1 MGRPSLLTKSFSIAS
16 DELEG
21 ARYCAKEQ
29 GVSLNKY
36 LRLAVLEK
44 NRGVVQ
50 GLDTRDALDDIRA
63 TVRESET
70 RNAMAL
76 ESALADLR
84 AEQSA
89 ALQANEELVVK
100 TLQAFSQFLAQQDPD
115 AEVPGKAAPKKAPAR
130 STTEP
135 TPSDTSADWRRHAN
149 RS

>member
-1 MGRPSLLTKSFSIAS
+1 MGRPSLLTKSFSIAP
-16 DELEG
+16 DELES

-50 GLDTRDALDDIRA
+50 GLEASDALGDIRA

-70 RNAMAL
+70 RNALAL

-89 ALQANEELVVK
+89 ALQANEDLVVK
-100 TLQAFSQFLAQQDPD
+100 TLQAFSQFLAQQEPD
-115 AEVPGKAAPKKAPAR
+115 AETLSKQPATKAASRGPVANPAFLPPKPY
-130 STTEP
+130 
-135 TPSDTSADWRRHAN
+135 
-149 RS
+149 

>member
-1 MGRPSLLTKSFSIAS
+1 MGRPSLPIKSFNIAS
-16 DELEG
+16 DELES

-50 GLDTRDALDDIRA
+50 GLETRDALDDIRA
-63 TVRESET
+63 VVRESET
-70 RNAMAL
+70 RNALAL

-89 ALQANEELVVK
+89 ALQANEDLVVK
-100 TLQAFSQFLAQQDPD
+100 TSSW
-115 AEVPGKAAPKKAPAR
+115 R
-130 STTEP
+130 SKNP
-135 TPSDTSADWRRHAN
+135 TPKPSPSNRLPNPVELLLLPRRSCLQNSNPFPTTS
-149 RS
+149 

>member
-1 MGRPSLLTKSFSIAS
+1 VGRPSLLTKSFSIAP
-16 DELEG
+16 DELES

-50 GLDTRDALDDIRA
+50 GLEASDALGDIRA

-70 RNAMAL
+70 RNALAL

-100 TLQAFSQFLAQQDPD
+100 TLQAFSQFLAQQEPV
-115 AEVPGKAAPKKAPAR
+115 ALAPTKQPATKAASRGPVANPAFLPPKPY
-130 STTEP
+130 
-135 TPSDTSADWRRHAN
+135 
-149 RS
+149 

>member
-1 MGRPSLLTKSFSIAS
+1 MGRPSLPTKSFSIAP
-16 DELEG
+16 DELES

-63 TVRESET
+63 VVRESET
-70 RNAMAL
+70 RNALAL

-100 TLQAFSQFLAQQDPD
+100 TLQAFSQFLAQQEPD
-115 AEVPGKAAPKKAPAR
+115 AETLSKQPATKAASRGPVTNPAFLPPKPY
-130 STTEP
+130 
-135 TPSDTSADWRRHAN
+135 
-149 RS
+149 

>member
-1 MGRPSLLTKSFSIAS
+1 VGRPSLLTKSFSIAP
-16 DELEG
+16 DELES

-50 GLDTRDALDDIRA
+50 GLEASDALGDIRA

-70 RNAMAL
+70 RNALAL

-89 ALQANEELVVK
+89 ALQANEDLVVK
-100 TLQAFSQFLAQQDPD
+100 TLQAFSQFLAQQEPD
-115 AEVPGKAAPKKAPAR
+115 AETLSKQPATKAASRGPVANPAFLPPKPY
-130 STTEP
+130 
-135 TPSDTSADWRRHAN
+135 
-149 RS
+149 

>member
-1 MGRPSLLTKSFSIAS
+1 MGRPSLLTKSFSIAP
-16 DELEG
+16 DELES

-50 GLDTRDALDDIRA
+50 GLEASDALGDIRA

-70 RNAMAL
+70 RNALAL

-89 ALQANEELVVK
+89 ALQANEDLVVK
-100 TLQAFSQFLAQQDPD
+100 TLQAFSQFLAQQEPD
-115 AEVPGKAAPKKAPAR
+115 AETLSKQPATKAASRGPVANPAFLPPKL
-130 STTEP
+130 
-135 TPSDTSADWRRHAN
+135 
-149 RS
+149 

>member
-1 MGRPSLLTKSFSIAS
+1 MGRPSLLTKSFSIAP
-16 DELEG
+16 DELES
-21 ARYCAKEQ
+21 ARCCAKEQ

-50 GLDTRDALDDIRA
+50 GLEASDALGDIRA

-76 ESALADLR
+76 ESLMADLR

-89 ALQANEELVVK
+89 ALQANEDLVVK
-100 TLQAFSQFLAQQDPD
+100 TLQAFSQFLAQQEPD
-115 AEVPGKAAPKKAPAR
+115 AETLSKQTATKAASRGPVANPAFLPPKPY
-130 STTEP
+130 
-135 TPSDTSADWRRHAN
+135 
-149 RS
+149 

>member
-1 MGRPSLLTKSFSIAS
+1 MGRPSLLTKSFNIAP
-16 DELEG
+16 DELES

-44 NRGVVQ
+44 NRGVMQ
-50 GLDTRDALDDIRA
+50 GLEARDALHDIRA
-63 TVRESET
+63 VVQGMET
-70 RNAMAL
+70 RNALAL
-76 ESALADLR
+76 ESLMTDLR

-89 ALQANEELVVK
+89 ALQATEELVVK

-130 STTEP
+130 STTQP

>member
-1 MGRPSLLTKSFSIAS
+1 M
-16 DELEG
+16 
-21 ARYCAKEQ
+21 
-29 GVSLNKY
+29 NKY

-50 GLDTRDALDDIRA
+50 GLEASDALGDIRA

-70 RNAMAL
+70 RNALAL

-100 TLQAFSQFLAQQDPD
+100 TLQAFSQFLAQQEPD
-115 AEVPGKAAPKKAPAR
+115 AETLQATGCRTQSSFCCYLGVPAQN
-130 STTEP
+130 SN
-135 TPSDTSADWRRHAN
+135 PSPLPHKEAYP
-149 RS
+149 

>member
-1 MGRPSLLTKSFSIAS
+1 VGRPSLPTKSFNIAP
-16 DELEG
+16 DELES

-76 ESALADLR
+76 ESALADMR

-89 ALQANEELVVK
+89 ALQANEDLVVK
-100 TLQAFSQFLAQQDPD
+100 TLQAFSQFLAQQEPD
-115 AEVPGKAAPKKAPAR
+115 AETLSKQPATKAASRGPVANPAFLPPKPY
-130 STTEP
+130 
-135 TPSDTSADWRRHAN
+135 
-149 RS
+149 

>member
-1 MGRPSLLTKSFSIAS
+1 MES
-16 DELEG
+16 

-50 GLDTRDALDDIRA
+50 GLEASDALGDIRA

-70 RNAMAL
+70 RNALAL

-89 ALQANEELVVK
+89 ALQANEDLVVK
-100 TLQAFSQFLAQQDPD
+100 TLQAFSQFLAQQEPD
-115 AEVPGKAAPKKAPAR
+115 AETLSKQPATKAASRGPVANPAFLPPKPY
-130 STTEP
+130 
-135 TPSDTSADWRRHAN
+135 
-149 RS
+149 

>member
-1 MGRPSLLTKSFSIAS
+1 MGRPSLLTKSFSIAP
-16 DELEG
+16 DELES

-50 GLDTRDALDDIRA
+50 GLEASDALGDIRA

-70 RNAMAL
+70 RNALAL

-89 ALQANEELVVK
+89 ALQAELVVK
-100 TLQAFSQFLAQQDPD
+100 TLQAFSQFLAQQEPD
-115 AEVPGKAAPKKAPAR
+115 AETLSKQPAA
-130 STTEP
+130 EP
-135 TPSDTSADWRRHAN
+135 SRASAATSAFLPPKL
-149 RS
+149 

>member
-1 MGRPSLLTKSFSIAS
+1 MGRPSLPTKSFNIAS
-16 DELEG
+16 DELES

-50 GLDTRDALDDIRA
+50 GLETRDALDDIRA

-76 ESALADLR
+76 ESLMADLR

-100 TLQAFSQFLAQQDPD
+100 TLQAFSQFLAQQEPV
-115 AEVPGKAAPKKAPAR
+115 ALAPTKQPATKAASRGPVANPAFLPPKPY
-130 STTEP
+130 
-135 TPSDTSADWRRHAN
+135 
-149 RS
+149 

>member
-1 MGRPSLLTKSFSIAS
+1 MGRPSLLTKSFSIAP
-16 DELEG
+16 DELES

-50 GLDTRDALDDIRA
+50 GLEASDALGDIRA

-70 RNAMAL
+70 RNALAL

-89 ALQANEELVVK
+89 ALQANEDLVVK
-100 TLQAFSQFLAQQDPD
+100 TLQAFSQFLAQQEPD
-115 AEVPGKAAPKKAPAR
+115 AETISKQPATKAASRGPVANPAFLPPKPY
-130 STTEP
+130 
-135 TPSDTSADWRRHAN
+135 
-149 RS
+149 

>member
-1 MGRPSLLTKSFSIAS
+1 MGRPSLPTKSFNIAP
-16 DELEG
+16 DELES

-76 ESALADLR
+76 ESALADMR

-89 ALQANEELVVK
+89 ALQANEDLVVK
-100 TLQAFSQFLAQQDPD
+100 TLQAFSQFLAQQEPD
-115 AEVPGKAAPKKAPAR
+115 AETLSKQPATKAASRGPVANPAFLPPKPY
-130 STTEP
+130 
-135 TPSDTSADWRRHAN
+135 
-149 RS
+149 

>member
-1 MGRPSLLTKSFSIAS
+1 MGRPSLLTKSFSIAP
-16 DELEG
+16 DELES

-50 GLDTRDALDDIRA
+50 GLEASDALGDIRA

-76 ESALADLR
+76 ESLMADLR

-89 ALQANEELVVK
+89 ALQANEDLVVK
-100 TLQAFSQFLAQQDPD
+100 TLQAFSQFLAQQEPD
-115 AEVPGKAAPKKAPAR
+115 AETLSKQPATKAASRGPVANPAFLPPKPY
-130 STTEP
+130 
-135 TPSDTSADWRRHAN
+135 
-149 RS
+149 

>member
-1 MGRPSLLTKSFSIAS
+1 MGRPSLLTKSFSIAP
-16 DELEG
+16 DELES

-44 NRGVVQ
+44 NRGVFQ
-50 GLDTRDALDDIRA
+50 GLEASDALGDIRA

-70 RNAMAL
+70 RNALAL

-89 ALQANEELVVK
+89 ALQANEDLVVK
-100 TLQAFSQFLAQQDPD
+100 TLQAFSQFLAQQEPD
-115 AEVPGKAAPKKAPAR
+115 AETLSKQPATKAASRGPVANPAFLPPKPY
-130 STTEP
+130 
-135 TPSDTSADWRRHAN
+135 
-149 RS
+149 

>member
-1 MGRPSLLTKSFSIAS
+1 MGRPSLLTKSFSIAP
-16 DELEG
+16 DELES

-50 GLDTRDALDDIRA
+50 GLEASDALGDIRA

-70 RNAMAL
+70 RNALAL

-89 ALQANEELVVK
+89 ALQANEDLVVK
-100 TLQAFSQFLAQQDPD
+100 TLQAFSQFLAQQEPD
-115 AEVPGKAAPKKAPAR
+115 AETLSKQPAAKAASRGPVADPAFLPPKPY
-130 STTEP
+130 
-135 TPSDTSADWRRHAN
+135 
-149 RS
+149 